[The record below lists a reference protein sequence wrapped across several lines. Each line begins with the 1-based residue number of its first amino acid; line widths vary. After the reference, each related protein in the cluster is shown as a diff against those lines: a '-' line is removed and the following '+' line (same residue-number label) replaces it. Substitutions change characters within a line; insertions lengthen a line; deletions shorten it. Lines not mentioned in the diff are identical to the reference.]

1 MHDSSPDNEYTGK
14 DLEAMSFAR
23 NYNQWIVELCSPYI
37 GKNIAEVGAGT
48 GNLTE
53 LLSGINAISNI
64 TAFEPSVKMYD
75 TLTRNLNGNN
85 KVTTINSALSEI
97 FDSYTGQ
104 FDSILYINVLEHIE
118 DDVAETIKMH
128 RSLNE
133 NGHACIFVPALSWL
147 YSDFD
152 RSIGHFRR
160 YHKDQLIQLFDKNG
174 FDIVTVKYIDMLG
187 ILPWYLNFV
196 LMKRHL
202 DHKTTKVYDKL
213 VIPIIKFLD
222 KISPTPIGKNLLL
235 VARKK

>member
-1 MHDSSPDNEYTGK
+1 MHDSSSNNEYIGK
-14 DLEAMSFAR
+14 DLEAMSFAK
-23 NYNQWIVELCSPYI
+23 NYNQWIVELCSPYL

-53 LLSGINAISNI
+53 LLSGYRNISNI
-64 TAFEPSVKMYD
+64 TAFEPSAKMYN
-75 TLTRNLNGNN
+75 TLTHNLSGND
-85 KVTTINSALSEI
+85 KVTSINSALSEI
-97 FDSYTGQ
+97 SDKYTEQ

-118 DDVAETIKMH
+118 DDAAEAIKIH

-152 RSIGHFRR
+152 KSIGHFRR

-202 DHKTTKVYDKL
+202 DHKTTTIYDKL
-213 VIPIIKFLD
+213 VIPIIKILD

-235 VARKK
+235 IAKKK